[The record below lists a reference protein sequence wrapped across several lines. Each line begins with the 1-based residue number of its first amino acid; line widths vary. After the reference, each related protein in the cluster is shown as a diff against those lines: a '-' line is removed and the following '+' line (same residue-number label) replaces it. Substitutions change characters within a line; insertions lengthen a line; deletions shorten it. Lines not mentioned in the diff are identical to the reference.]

1 MLRVM
6 PQDWE
11 PKGWGEEQAHR
22 VAKEVRRLRGGA
34 RSAQWLSD
42 RTDELGYRVSRSVI
56 ADLENGRRRYVT
68 TAELC
73 VLAWALR
80 VPPVQLLY
88 PDMPDGEVEI
98 VPQIEKPSIEAA
110 QWFSGERAYG
120 PRELSTDEAR
130 QETVEFYR
138 GVRLVDLSRKRLDQ
152 QARIESLSRLV
163 ARLKG
168 SGEDVKNM
176 LAEIESAEKQ
186 VDDIN
191 AELRLIDGAVVSDG
205 G

>member
-1 MLRVM
+1 M

-11 PKGWGEEQAHR
+11 PKDWGEEQAHR
-22 VAKEVRRLRGGA
+22 VATEVRRLRG
-34 RSAQWLSD
+34 AQSTQGLSD

-88 PDMPDGEVEI
+88 PQMPDGKVEV
-98 VPQIEKPSIEAA
+98 VPGIEKPSIEAA
-110 QWFSGERAYG
+110 QWFSGEMAYG
-120 PRELSTDEAR
+120 PRDLSTDAAR
-130 QETVEFYR
+130 QETLEFHR
-138 GVRLVDLSRKRLDQ
+138 GVQLVDLSRKRLER

-168 SGEDVKNM
+168 SGEDVENI
-176 LAEIESAEKQ
+176 LAEIESAEER
-186 VDDIN
+186 VADIN
-191 AELRLIDGAVVSDG
+191 AELRLIDGAVVTDG